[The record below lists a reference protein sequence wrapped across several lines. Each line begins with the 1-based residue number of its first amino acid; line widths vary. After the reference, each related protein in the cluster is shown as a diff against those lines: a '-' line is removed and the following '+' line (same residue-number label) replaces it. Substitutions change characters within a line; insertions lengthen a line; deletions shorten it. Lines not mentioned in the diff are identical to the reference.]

1 MKCLGTGSAGML
13 LGFLLAVSPAQAQ
26 KKYDSGATDTEILIG
41 QTNPYSGA
49 LSSYATQGRVQ
60 DAYYK
65 MINEQG
71 GVDGRKIKLITLD
84 DGYSPARTVEQ
95 HRKMVEDDK

>member
-1 MKCLGTGSAGML
+1 MSMKSIGTGFARRWWL
-13 LGFLLAVSPAQAQ
+13 RWRWRLAPAQAQ
-26 KKYDSGATDTEILIG
+26 KKYDPGATDTEILIG

-49 LSSYATQGRVQ
+49 LASYATQGRVQ

-71 GVDGRKIKLITLD
+71 GVNGRKIKLI
-84 DGYSPARTVEQ
+84 YA
-95 HRKMVEDDK
+95 